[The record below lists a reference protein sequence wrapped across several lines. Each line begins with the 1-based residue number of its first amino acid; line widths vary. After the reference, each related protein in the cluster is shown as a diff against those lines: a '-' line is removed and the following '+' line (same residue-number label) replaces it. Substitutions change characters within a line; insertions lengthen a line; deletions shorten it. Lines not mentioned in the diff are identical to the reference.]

1 MDKDATASKNE
12 SMPKKIGQLVGATKT
27 HEIVFEGERIKKK
40 NLPNECSYQPMKIK
54 VGRQIAKEEMFWVIL
69 TMPSLSQEGN
79 PLEAEGGG
87 LLWKM

>member
-40 NLPNECSYQPMKIK
+40 NLPNEY
-54 VGRQIAKEEMFWVIL
+54 
-69 TMPSLSQEGN
+69 
-79 PLEAEGGG
+79 
-87 LLWKM
+87 